1 MQGKYSQSFLT
12 NWEFRGEFSV
22 SGLGGTRVI
31 LGVSAQAAFAE
42 LSYFLK
48 DFLREK
54 NSSLFRVSYEKLL
67 FMSTG
72 SMESLY

>member
-1 MQGKYSQSFLT
+1 M

-31 LGVSAQAAFAE
+31 PGVSAQAAFAE

-48 DFLREK
+48 DFLRKKTPACSVLAMK
-54 NSSLFRVSYEKLL
+54 NCFL
-67 FMSTG
+67 
-72 SMESLY
+72 